1 MPSREPGY
9 TGLVRALRSRI
20 FLSGQAVSLLGDGLA
35 VLAIPL
41 LVLRLTHSPLL
52 AALASAPRTI
62 GYLLVGLPSG
72 PLVDRADPW
81 LLLVAMDLVRAAVFV
96 ALFLLGLAHVRSV
109 AVILALAMA
118 AAGAG
123 VFFES
128 ALTVAIRDVFA
139 GPDLIRANSFLEMAG
154 QTSVVIGPAVVAVL
168 AAGLGVDVALLIDA
182 ATFAVSLATL
192 FAIRRD
198 RARPV
203 RTPAPAAALW
213 TEFRAGLAYIARTRI
228 ILTLTAVQIVVNLC
242 LAVEKLIIFFAGN
255 TLGLSPTLVSLA
267 VIGGGAG
274 GVGGA
279 LTARRIATRM
289 GALPVIASC
298 LAVIGLALASMSAAA
313 GVWWLAASNL
323 VLVWATVVAN
333 IVSRTLRQRI
343 VPRRLLGR
351 VTSTVRTIGLAS
363 TPVGAVGAGALTAA
377 LGGDP
382 RPVFLGA
389 GLLIVV
395 AVTVGWAAVLR
406 RLAQTGSP
414 VGGVDVRAGPDGHVE
429 HDGLGEGRMHAVDLL
444 DRGALGPE
452 VVAGG
457 GDDDR
462 GEGE

>member
-1 MPSREPGY
+1 MPSRARGY

-41 LVLRLTHSPLL
+41 LVLQLTRSPLL

-72 PLVDRADPW
+72 PIVDRTDPW
-81 LLLVAMDLVRAAVFV
+81 LLLVAMDIVRAAVFV

-109 AVILALAMA
+109 AVILVLAMA
-118 AAGAG
+118 AGGAG

-128 ALTVAIRDVFA
+128 ALTVAVRDVFA

-154 QTSVVIGPAVVAVL
+154 QTSVVIGPAVVALL

-182 ATFAVSLATL
+182 ATFLVSLATL

-198 RARPV
+198 RV
-203 RTPAPAAALW
+203 APARRPGGALW
-213 TEFRAGLAYIARTRI
+213 TEFRAGLAYIARTRL
-228 ILTLTAVQIVVNLC
+228 ILTLVAVQVVVNLC
-242 LAVEKLIIFFAGN
+242 LAVEKLIIFFAGS
-255 TLGLSPTLVSLA
+255 TLGLSPAQVSLS

-274 GVGGA
+274 GVAGA
-279 LTARRIATRM
+279 LTARRIATRLA
-289 GALPVIASC
+289 ALPLIAAC
-298 LAVIGLALASMSAAA
+298 LVAIGLALVAMSAAR
-313 GVWWLAASNL
+313 GLWWLAASNL
-323 VLVWATVVAN
+323 ALVWATVVAN

-343 VPRRLLGR
+343 VPRPLLGR

-363 TPVGAVGAGALTAA
+363 TPAGAVGAGALTAA

-389 GLLIVV
+389 GLVIVV
-395 AVTVGWAAVLR
+395 AVAIAWATVLR
-406 RLAQTGSP
+406 RLARTGSP
-414 VGGVDVRAGPDGHVE
+414 VDGADV
-429 HDGLGEGRMHAVDLL
+429 
-444 DRGALGPE
+444 
-452 VVAGG
+452 
-457 GDDDR
+457 
-462 GEGE
+462 

>member
-1 MPSREPGY
+1 
-9 TGLVRALRSRI
+9 VRAVGSRI

-72 PLVDRADPW
+72 PIVDRADPW
-81 LLLVAMDLVRAAVFV
+81 LLLVAMDVVRAAIFV

-109 AVILALAMA
+109 AVILVLAMA

-128 ALTVAIRDVFA
+128 ALTVAVRDVFT

-154 QTSVVIGPAVVAVL
+154 QTSVVIGPAVVGVL

-182 ATFAVSLATL
+182 ATFVVSLATL
-192 FAIRRD
+192 FAVRRD
-198 RARPV
+198 RAG
-203 RTPAPAAALW
+203 PAQRAGGALW
-213 TEFRAGLAYIARTRI
+213 TEFRAGLAYIARTRL
-228 ILTLTAVQIVVNLC
+228 ILTLVIVQAVINLC
-242 LAVEKLIIFFAGN
+242 LAVEKLIIFFAGT
-255 TLGLSPTLVSLA
+255 TLGLTAPRVSLA

-274 GVGGA
+274 GVAGA
-279 LTARRIATRM
+279 LTARRIVTRL
-289 GALPVIASC
+289 GALPLVASC
-298 LAVIGLALASMSAAA
+298 LALIGVALAVMGAAA
-313 GVWWLAASNL
+313 DVWWLAASNL

-333 IVSRTLRQRI
+333 IVLRTLRQQI

-351 VTSTVRTIGLAS
+351 VTSTVRTICLAL
-363 TPVGAVGAGALTAA
+363 TPVGAVVAGALTAA

-395 AVTVGWAAVLR
+395 TAVIAWAVALR
-406 RLAQTGSP
+406 HQARGLPAR
-414 VGGVDVRAGPDGHVE
+414 GVDVRAGPDGHVE

-444 DRGALGPE
+444 DRGSLGSE

>member
-1 MPSREPGY
+1 MPPREHGY
-9 TGLVRALRSRI
+9 TGLVRAVRSRI
-20 FLSGQAVSLLGDGLA
+20 FLFGQAVSLLGDGLA

-72 PLVDRADPW
+72 PIVDRADPW
-81 LLLVAMDLVRAAVFV
+81 PLLVAMDVVRAAIFV

-109 AVILALAMA
+109 AVILVLATV

-128 ALTVAIRDVFA
+128 ALTVAVRDVFT

-154 QTSVVIGPAVVAVL
+154 QTSVVIGPAVVGLL
-168 AAGLGVDVALLIDA
+168 AAGLGVDVALLADA

-192 FAIRRD
+192 FAVRRD
-198 RARPV
+198 RAV
-203 RTPAPAAALW
+203 PARHPRVALW
-213 TEFRAGLAYIARTRI
+213 TEFRAGLTYIARTRL
-228 ILTLTAVQIVVNLC
+228 ILTLVIVQAVINLC
-242 LAVEKLIIFFAGN
+242 LAVEKLIIFFAGT
-255 TLGLSPTLVSLA
+255 TLGLAASLVSLA

-274 GVGGA
+274 GVAGA
-279 LTARRIATRM
+279 LTARWIVARM
-289 GALPVIASC
+289 GALPLVATC
-298 LAVIGLALASMSAAA
+298 LALIGVALAAMGAAV

-333 IVSRTLRQRI
+333 IVLRTLRQQI

-351 VTSTVRTIGLAS
+351 VTSTVRTICLAL
-363 TPVGAVGAGALTAA
+363 TPVGAVVAGALTAA

-395 AVTVGWAAVLR
+395 TA
-406 RLAQTGSP
+406 
-414 VGGVDVRAGPDGHVE
+414 
-429 HDGLGEGRMHAVDLL
+429 
-444 DRGALGPE
+444 
-452 VVAGG
+452 VVAWVVALRPMARGLPTGRVLHRQRRSGG
-457 GDDDR
+457 R
-462 GEGE
+462 Q

>member
-1 MPSREPGY
+1 
-9 TGLVRALRSRI
+9 VRAVGSRV

-72 PLVDRADPW
+72 PIVDRADPW
-81 LLLVAMDLVRAAVFV
+81 LLLVAMDLVRAAIFV

-109 AVILALAMA
+109 AVILVLAMA

-128 ALTVAIRDVFA
+128 ALTVAVRDVFT

-154 QTSVVIGPAVVAVL
+154 QTSVVIGPAVVGVL
-168 AAGLGVDVALLIDA
+168 AVGLGVDVALLIDA
-182 ATFAVSLATL
+182 ATFVVSLATL
-192 FAIRRD
+192 FAVRRD
-198 RARPV
+198 RARPA
-203 RTPAPAAALW
+203 RRPEAALW
-213 TEFRAGLAYIARTRI
+213 TEFRAGLAYIARTRL
-228 ILTLTAVQIVVNLC
+228 ILTLVIVQAVINLC
-242 LAVEKLIIFFAGN
+242 LAVEKLIIFFAGT
-255 TLGLSPTLVSLA
+255 TLGLTAPLVSLA

-274 GVGGA
+274 GVAGA
-279 LTARRIATRM
+279 LTARRIVTRL
-289 GALPVIASC
+289 GALPLVAAC
-298 LAVIGLALASMSAAA
+298 LALIGVALAVMGAAA
-313 GVWWLAASNL
+313 DVWWLTASNL

-333 IVSRTLRQRI
+333 IVLRTLRQQI

-351 VTSTVRTIGLAS
+351 VTSTVRTICLAL
-363 TPVGAVGAGALTAA
+363 TPVGAVVAGALTTA

-395 AVTVGWAAVLR
+395 TAVIAWAAALR
-406 RLAQTGSP
+406 RLAHGLP
-414 VGGVDVRAGPDGHVE
+414 AGGVDVRAGPDGHVE
-429 HDGLGEGRMHAVDLL
+429 HDGLGEGRVHAVDLL